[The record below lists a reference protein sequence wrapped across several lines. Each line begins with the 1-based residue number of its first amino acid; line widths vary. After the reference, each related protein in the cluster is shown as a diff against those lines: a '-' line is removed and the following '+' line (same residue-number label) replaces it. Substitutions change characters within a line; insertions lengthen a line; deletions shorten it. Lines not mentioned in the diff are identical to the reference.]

1 MMGRDRRT
9 LRTEDPPKT
18 WTGFWHTGAPSQ
30 PPPARPPGG
39 RPRSAPCL
47 VLSAAQLR
55 LPGGVSS
62 ARFRSTGS
70 SFSVPV
76 GGRHARRS
84 RRAAHE
90 LPTSPTVGLAAC
102 AWLERRSALQSG
114 WLGRNGVQR
123 GRRGGLRCRC
133 PSVSAA
139 PPILCLRPVV
149 SCLHPSHLLCMASG
163 TRPDASPPPYARSF
177 WPMPASENT
186 PLLPQLDR
194 VLPPFPSALAPT
206 PCAGRALL
214 LALCA
219 CPHQA
224 AGANCEAGGNC
235 DAAASWREDDELL
248 RLSTSPEVLEAVSED
263 FGGDERVLAEGGGGC
278 VPLPAPLVSPRSC
291 EPACVVRVGCGR
303 ALGASAFRDQPPRGS
318 SAAQFVL
325 VAPDVLRLHDPVVLE
340 HAGHRA
346 VHSATAS
353 PE

>member
-1 MMGRDRRT
+1 MRGAAGELLT
-9 LRTEDPPKT
+9 NLPPRPL
-18 WTGFWHTGAPSQ
+18 WAWQ
-30 PPPARPPGG
+30 PVRG
-39 RPRSAPCL
+39 S
-47 VLSAAQLR
+47 SAAR
-55 LPGGVSS
+55 LC
-62 ARFRSTGS
+62 
-70 SFSVPV
+70 
-76 GGRHARRS
+76 
-84 RRAAHE
+84 RAAGWGE
-90 LPTSPTVGLAAC
+90 MAC
-102 AWLERRSALQSG
+102 SG
-114 WLGRNGVQR
+114 GAG
-123 GRRGGLRCRC
+123 GGLRCRC

-149 SCLHPSHLLCMASG
+149 SCLHPSRLLCMASG

-194 VLPPFPSALAPT
+194 VLPPVPSALAPT

-346 VHSATAS
+346 VHSPTAS